1 MKGIIQLAPEKV
13 IYGRFH
19 FTSPKLAINC
29 LFEAA
34 EQCFWSISADCGLCH
49 GQYLLTLI
57 ISCCYGQSASA
68 NIFSA
73 AQLQRPPS
81 QPRAFYLLIM
91 ILCAIPSFSH
101 FYICCEI
108 ALIFSEDGC
117 LLGGVNE

>member
-1 MKGIIQLAPEKV
+1 MKGIIQLPLEKV

-19 FTSPKLAINC
+19 FTSPKLVINC

-73 AQLQRPPS
+73 AQLQRPSP